1 MVEAK
6 RESICVSI
14 TFSLV
19 QKNGLSYGF
28 LDQSLPEKAHME
40 KIKDIYNKLS
50 NFKKNALMV
59 IAFIVIMVV
68 NFFFLKFVLEANSR
82 EIDPVNPRAHMEKVL
97 REFI

>member
-1 MVEAK
+1 
-6 RESICVSI
+6 
-14 TFSLV
+14 
-19 QKNGLSYGF
+19 
-28 LDQSLPEKAHME
+28 ME